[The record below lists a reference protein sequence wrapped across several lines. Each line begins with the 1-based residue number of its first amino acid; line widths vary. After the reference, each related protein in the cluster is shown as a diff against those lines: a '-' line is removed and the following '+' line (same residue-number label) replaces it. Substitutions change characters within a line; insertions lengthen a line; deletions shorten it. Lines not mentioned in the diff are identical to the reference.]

1 MFNAYLSRWNLIPDG
16 SPIATQSGRLLPVR
30 RRGEPAMLKLAA
42 EEEER
47 FGVVLWNGGMATEPR
62 GCWPAT
68 TSLLLERAEGAA
80 SLADMARN
88 GRDDEAC
95 QVLPLTRR
103 AIASHKTSRVS
114 EELHRRR
121 ACRHDLG
128 GQP

>member
-1 MFNAYLSRWNLIPDG
+1 MEPDSRRQPHCHSERPTTARAASWRD
-16 SPIATQSGRLLPVR
+16 A
-30 RRGEPAMLKLAA
+30 LKLAA

-103 AIASHKTSRVS
+103 HGIEYNCGSDALI
-114 EELHRRR
+114 
-121 ACRHDLG
+121 DNI
-128 GQP
+128 